1 MASHKSWMTKYIY
14 EAWRVLD
21 FHREFSYN
29 ETLFV
34 ELLPSPSFGK
44 YAFEICF
51 IIKQEGNGIN
61 RLVVRR
67 FQSEDQSGGWG
78 EDF

>member
-1 MASHKSWMTKYIY
+1 MTKYIR
-14 EAWRVLD
+14 RVLD

-44 YAFEICF
+44 YAFEIYF
-51 IIKQEGNGIN
+51 IIKQGKPDKPA
-61 RLVVRR
+61 RCSP
-67 FQSEDQSGGWG
+67 FQEDQSEGG

>member
-1 MASHKSWMTKYIY
+1 MTKYIR
-14 EAWRVLD
+14 RVLD

-44 YAFEICF
+44 CAFEIYF
-51 IIKQEGNGIN
+51 IIKQGKPDKPA
-61 RLVVRR
+61 RCSP
-67 FQSEDQSGGWG
+67 FQSEDQSEGG